1 MFCLTVL
8 LVIWQWRYKKT
19 IRSENHSNNK
29 WTYMYKYSYSS
40 FQSQWKNNNGKCGLC
55 GDPWNKPRDH
65 EFGGKYFTNHI
76 SSTYQKGSVINLT
89 VFTNLN
95 PSGWMEFRLLPYDT
109 GISSISNNYLLHI
122 GDSRTRRYRV
132 RRSGYHV
139 IPVRLPTDVECERC
153 ILQWKFHTGIRCYGF
168 ILSKR
173 VINQWKRRLPP
184 WPTPS
189 TTSTTTTAKKKYV
202 Y

>member
-1 MFCLTVL
+1 
-8 LVIWQWRYKKT
+8 
-19 IRSENHSNNK
+19 
-29 WTYMYKYSYSS
+29 MYKYSYSS

-189 TTSTTTTAKKKYV
+189 TTSTTTTAKKNMYIKKMV
-202 Y
+202 IVMIQ